1 MGFIRTAFAAAMLVA
16 GLATAALA
24 EDLEG
29 TYEVHG
35 VNPDGSTYSGTA
47 EIIATSETTCR
58 IIWSVGTESSG
69 ICMRNGIAFAA
80 GYVLRDKVGLV
91 IYKIRQ
97 DGSLDGTWTVADEDG
112 AGTEMLIPQ

>member
-1 MGFIRTAFAAAMLVA
+1 MGFIRIALAAAALVT
-16 GLATAALA
+16 GLATAAVA
-24 EDLEG
+24 DDLQG
-29 TYEVHG
+29 TYEVRG
-35 VNPDGSTYSGTA
+35 VNPDGTKYSGTA

-58 IIWSVGTESSG
+58 IIWSVGVESSG

-91 IYKIRQ
+91 IYEIRSDGIL
-97 DGSLDGTWTVADEDG
+97 DGSWTVADENG